1 MAFLLWK
8 ESGEK
13 LIKAKENELAAK
25 DNELAEAKRR
35 VEEEESNLR

>member
-13 LIKAKENELAAK
+13 LIKVKENELAAK